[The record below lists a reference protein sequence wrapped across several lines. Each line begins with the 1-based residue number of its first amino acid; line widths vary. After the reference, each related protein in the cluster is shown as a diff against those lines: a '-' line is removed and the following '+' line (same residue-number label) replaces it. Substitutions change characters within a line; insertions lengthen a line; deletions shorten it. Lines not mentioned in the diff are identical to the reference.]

1 MDPDRRGGTEMTR
14 LDVKGATYVAIRFS
28 NGDRYAVGPVE
39 MDRAGRVLFRVVTP
53 KGDGMCSHARIVL
66 EGLSAAGHEIMRTAL
81 IAGLS
86 RGGEIG
92 VATTLDEALG
102 ALATT

>member
-1 MDPDRRGGTEMTR
+1 
-14 LDVKGATYVAIRFS
+14 
-28 NGDRYAVGPVE
+28 